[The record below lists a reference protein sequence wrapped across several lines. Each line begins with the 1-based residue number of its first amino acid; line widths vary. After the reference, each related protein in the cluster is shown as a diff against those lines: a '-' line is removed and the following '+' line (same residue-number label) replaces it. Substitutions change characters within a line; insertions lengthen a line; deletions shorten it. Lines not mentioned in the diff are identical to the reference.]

1 MCEGRR
7 ARRARDIAALPRAR
21 DAFTSTSPAQ
31 YAITNTH
38 LLAAEVV
45 ECRRLLGMSKSAR
58 RRRSR
63 PSSRAARRA
72 VVGSRGRAALRG
84 LASSDEAKKLL
95 DAQIAA
101 LGEQMSATP
110 RRSPPPLARRR
121 RRCRR
126 SRRRRRRARRRRPR
140 RRSRGGRRRRAR
152 TRCARTRTTTTTAGG
167 RRHRLESGILSDP
180 EETAQEERL
189 EPAWRS
195 CGEAREAHDSTLK
208 HTFKLLDCLIGQY
221 KLNRVDAVLAEIA
234 DVCHAAKGRGASDW
248 HVKYIQALAFCR
260 WKQHR
265 FKEALDLFYQ
275 QQEIVGA
282 SSALCENIGHTL
294 SSLGDLPK
302 AEEYFERAIELL
314 KHGSF
319 GNRGGIYM
327 GLGLVRERLGKQK
340 EALPILEQA
349 LEHYQKEH
357 TKGHDTVDSSIIAK
371 AHMSIG
377 KVRPA
382 QFSAQFSAQ
391 FLRAILTPCP
401 SAFQVHEKLNELPLA
416 ARHMAEALRIFRA
429 TVGETSPLTAH
440 AMSAY
445 GRVRFAQG
453 PAHNKEAKAL
463 LKGALKLES
472 RRTPSTSSQCGK
484 CSTASR
490 TSTWGRRRPTP
501 TPSRARATSTSAPC
515 ADLRAVPPADRGGA
529 RPADGGARE
538 GRARYAGGLLQDDG
552 RDLLPRAGVR
562 RRRGTARG
570 IAPAAR
576 QGRQLRRVV
585 ARRWL
590 QLAPLDRPGEQ
601 PAPLRGGQRR
611 GRAVGRVILCEIAA
625 AHGEGERAR
634 RKYVQVG

>member
-1 MCEGRR
+1 M
-7 ARRARDIAALPRAR
+7 P
-21 DAFTSTSPAQ
+21 STNAHP
-31 YAITNTH
+31 
-38 LLAAEVV
+38 LAAEVV
-45 ECRRLLGMSKSAR
+45 ECRRLLEMSKSAR
-58 RRRSR
+58 ATAALQAELDALLAEL
-63 PSSRAARRA
+63 SSDLEDARR
-72 VVGSRGRAALRG
+72 LRG

-110 RRSPPPLARRR
+110 EKKPAAAPAPSTTPPSTKPPSTKAASKEKKAAASKPRRPPPPSADAAREDEDDDDDG
-121 RRCRR
+121 
-126 SRRRRRRARRRRPR
+126 SEVDGTD
-140 RRSRGGRRRRAR
+140 S
-152 TRCARTRTTTTTAGG
+152 
-167 RRHRLESGILSDP
+167 ESGILSDP
-180 EETAQEERL
+180 EETAAQEERL
-189 EPAWRS
+189 ELRVAKLRRKR
-195 CGEAREAHDSTLK
+195 GEAHDSTLK

-265 FKEALDLFYQ
+265 FKEALELFYQ

-357 TKGHDTVDSSIIAK
+357 TKGHATVDSSIIAK

-401 SAFQVHEKLNELPLA
+401 SALQVHEKLNELPLA

-463 LKGALKLES
+463 LKGALKLEVCAK
-472 RRTPSTSSQCGK
+472 RTARAIHVTRP
-484 CSTASR
+484 R
-490 TSTWGRRRPTP
+490 TFLTRPTP
-501 TPSRARATSTSAPC
+501 CPSISRQVAKDAFHLESVWEVLNRLKDLHMEEAKADADSKPRTRDEHLGALRSTYAP
-515 ADLRAVPPADRGGA
+515 
-529 RPADGGARE
+529 
-538 GRARYAGGLLQDDG
+538 Y
-552 RDLLPRAGVR
+552 LP
-562 RRRGTARG
+562 
-570 IAPAAR
+570 
-576 QGRQLRRVV
+576 L
-585 ARRWL
+585 
-590 QLAPLDRPGEQ
+590 
-601 PAPLRGGQRR
+601 
-611 GRAVGRVILCEIAA
+611 IAA
-625 AHGEGERAR
+625 ARGRLTAAHEKDELGTLAVFYKTTGEICCLAQAYEDGEELLEESLRLLAKVDNFDVSSLVDGCNSLLSIAQANNPR
-634 RKYVQVG
+634 LSEVGNGEAGPSGA